1 MEYGNITDRIK
12 LREQLQCKS
21 FDWYLKNIYPELKE
35 PEEDEKEEKRKNK
48 LKSLEKKY
56 SRMKG
61 VYNFVRRTSKIK
73 GIYQISLAKSDLCI
87 ESEKAVTT
95 KKSRLVLRKCQE
107 SKRQVMANINSFEP
121 KFNFC

>member
-1 MEYGNITDRIK
+1 M
-12 LREQLQCKS
+12 
-21 FDWYLKNIYPELKE
+21 KNVYPELKP
-35 PEEDEKEEKRKNK
+35 PEEDAKEEKRKDK

-73 GIYQISLAKSDLCI
+73 GIYQISLAKNDLCI

-95 KKSRLVLRKCQE
+95 KKSRLILRKCSD
-107 SKRQVMANINSFEP
+107 SKRQVNINIISININVILIVSYFSLSH
-121 KFNFC
+121 N